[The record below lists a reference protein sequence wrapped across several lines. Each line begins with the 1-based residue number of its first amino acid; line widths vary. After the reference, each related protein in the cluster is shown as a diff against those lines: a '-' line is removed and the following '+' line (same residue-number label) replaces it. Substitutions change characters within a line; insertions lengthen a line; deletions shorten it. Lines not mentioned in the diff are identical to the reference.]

1 MSSSGPA
8 AASQLRKPKVPLKP
22 KPAIAKKPQFLMSP
36 SRTHDQVSLSGSEQD
51 DGDSCDDGAERS
63 ASPEP
68 ELTTT
73 SPDVLSVPTGGRAI
87 APPGGPN
94 ALFSDEYSTDADE
107 WSLTSGLDSD
117 D

>member
-1 MSSSGPA
+1 
-8 AASQLRKPKVPLKP
+8 
-22 KPAIAKKPQFLMSP
+22 MSP
-36 SRTHDQVSLSGSEQD
+36 NRTHDQVSLSGSEQD

-87 APPGGPN
+87 APPGGSN
-94 ALFSDEYSTDADE
+94 ALFSDECSTDADE